1 MIPLTIQKPDL
12 ISYLKV
18 PVLRYPF
25 RKEELYFGGERTTRK
40 IPTTITSLR
49 NSPRRAILCAYPMIW
64 TRTKRI
70 RSIAGGT
77 INSAEG
83 HANRTAYLVR
93 QGQQEV
99 IEEDCGDRNC
109 IILIPIPCQHSR
121 SKKMMKNDAHPRCG
135 AEDFGVQRSGKSSHG
150 REERKGAHRL

>member
-1 MIPLTIQKPDL
+1 MSLTIHKPGL

-18 PVLRYPF
+18 PVLRYLF
-25 RKEELYFGGERTTRK
+25 RKEELCFGGERTKRK
-40 IPTTITSLR
+40 TPTTITSLR

-70 RSIAGGT
+70 RSIAGGV

-83 HANRTAYLVR
+83 YANRAAYLVR

-109 IILIPIPCQHSR
+109 IVLFPIPYQYSR
-121 SKKMMKNDAHPRCG
+121 SKQTTKNDAHPRCG
-135 AEDFGVQRSGKSSHG
+135 TEDFGVQRSGKSS
-150 REERKGAHRL
+150 RDERKGAHRL